1 MPVLDLP
8 ITKAQAR
15 RLQKGLTIRLNKTA
29 VSGSSNR
36 VPVNVPA
43 SMARKLSGRLKRGR
57 GFQLRAPTEIRGGG
71 PVKES
76 IREYNKAR
84 ENEWNFERGDPLES
98 VNLSTGTFYKGV
110 PVKGTMKAGDPQI
123 DLLYSR
129 PATADEM
136 ALKGTW
142 HKDPHR
148 ARMFGRPS
156 FPRTHK
162 GTYVD
167 NLKRALLAKRR
178 AVGNTDPLEA
188 PFSYGGI
195 ASPVWSG
202 DEDDEEDDETEEPV
216 NEAPRTQL
224 SIGNKAAR
232 VSASQPRKRARFA
245 PEVIDLT
252 GDGIG
257 QAFKR
262 FGKATQRGLN
272 TAVREVKRRA
282 PGVVKQVA
290 HETGRAA
297 QQAKKY
303 VPRAAIKGAVKG
315 LAMAATTAIGQPELA
330 PLIQRAV
337 NPGIDAAYD
346 TNLARGSVGKNFAKS
361 YAKHA
366 VSDGMDSLFTMG

>member
-29 VSGSSNR
+29 VSGSANR

-57 GFQLRAPTEIRGGG
+57 GFQLSAPIRGGG
-71 PVKES
+71 PEPSVGTKRG
-76 IREYNKAR
+76 RE
-84 ENEWNFERGDPLES
+84 
-98 VNLSTGTFYKGV
+98 
-110 PVKGTMKAGDPQI
+110 
-123 DLLYSR
+123 
-129 PATADEM
+129 
-136 ALKGTW
+136 
-142 HKDPHR
+142 
-148 ARMFGRPS
+148 FG
-156 FPRTHK
+156 
-162 GTYVD
+162 
-167 NLKRALLAKRR
+167 
-178 AVGNTDPLEA
+178 
-188 PFSYGGI
+188 PFSYGFEFD
-195 ASPVWSG
+195 ATPPAAKRFSLQLPEDTLDYESDTSPYEEVVKISKPPRAQRGNTAVMTATDYLQMGWSPKEVADMVKRG
-202 DEDDEEDDETEEPV
+202 DVMHGPSQD
-216 NEAPRTQL
+216 A
-224 SIGNKAAR
+224 NKNM
-232 VSASQPRKRARFA
+232 RKRARFA

-272 TAVREVKRRA
+272 TAVREVKKRA